1 MKYELYLYQTLMT
14 VDRKYIVKEA
24 FNNLLNLKLFN
35 NIDNKKYIFI
45 NKMNEINN
53 ELNNFHNFEYKPINK
68 INNQNNE
75 KYNNGNNKISI
86 QKNVNDKIINKNIH
100 NNKNKIEEKTYLQ
113 YFKEPE
119 KPLYQ
124 IYGIKLEDIER
135 RNSYIINKLINI
147 SVDLEEEYN
156 INERNSFFE
165 ILNDFLKYEFK
176 KKYQNLNL
184 ENNEKIKR
192 ELSSW
197 YNQSLIIDES
207 DHNYKRFFLIINL
220 KWNYIELEIIFKI
233 QMNGKKYSLNIN
245 IILKNYFLI

>member
-165 ILNDFLKYEFK
+165 ILKNIGEIS
-176 KKYQNLNL
+176 
-184 ENNEKIKR
+184 IK
-192 ELSSW
+192 LS
-197 YNQSLIIDES
+197 YL
-207 DHNYKRFFLIINL
+207 
-220 KWNYIELEIIFKI
+220 
-233 QMNGKKYSLNIN
+233 
-245 IILKNYFLI
+245 

>member
-1 MKYELYLYQTLMT
+1 MEQYSEIYQKSIVCNYTTPNVKKCNQSLNIFLTEISTKIEETQRILDKMKYELYLYQTLMT

-24 FNNLLNLKLFN
+24 SFNNLLNLKLFN

-75 KYNNGNNKISI
+75 KYNNVNNKISI
-86 QKNVNDKIINKNIH
+86 QKNVNDKIINKNIY

-165 ILNDFLKYEFK
+165 ILKNIGEIS
-176 KKYQNLNL
+176 
-184 ENNEKIKR
+184 IK
-192 ELSSW
+192 LS
-197 YNQSLIIDES
+197 YL
-207 DHNYKRFFLIINL
+207 
-220 KWNYIELEIIFKI
+220 
-233 QMNGKKYSLNIN
+233 
-245 IILKNYFLI
+245 